1 MSLET
6 IGLTSSL
13 FNVTGSIGL
22 ASTVLQ
28 CPWKDNKARKA
39 ELKIERRQAEELAGL
54 RAPRHED
61 DDAEDPDEGQAP
73 VAPEDEEE
81 DAEEEAVWAYG
92 APPYAEGCKA
102 SGMTCFIPGCGY
114 LTKKASA
121 MCLHLTRKCSGHAA
135 PPEVLNGSWLWD
147 EKRKELNARK
157 AELKIERRQA
167 EEQAG
172 LLAPKHEEG
181 DAEDQDE
188 EQAPG
193 APEDEEEDAE
203 DQHEEQAPDTPE
215 HEEEDS
221 KEPIVWAYGAPPYT
235 EGCKKDGMTCF
246 IPGCSYKADKAI
258 AMCYHLTRKSSGHAA
273 PQEALEGSWLWEE
286 KRLEDKERKDRL
298 RQQRASAA
306 PQRAE
311 APPAPAQAQAAAPT
325 LWRPVM
331 ARCDAFGNLLQPLE
345 VQDVLPAGG
354 RSWVADAAAPPSASA
369 VPPGSASPAPL
380 PSASS
385 APVAPPPAPAVP
397 PGSAL
402 VAQTPPSASAPM
414 APARGSLQATI
425 CREAQE
431 FKLVAKEDLEKSLAR
446 RIYAWPC
453 PATNV
458 DLTGFENYVCS
469 RVKKHATAE
478 IYVRGVQHW
487 LGAFHV
493 EPAGA
498 SALDVYK
505 HLYTS
510 ALISNVMVLP
520 LWDAS
525 LSWTDGMRGGMLHF
539 TDWLAGKAE
548 DMGDTTGFNQALSF
562 KRRWLSGMKHMIAAG
577 KTTRTARR
585 KAIDTARRLKL
596 PSVPQQHKGV
606 NDALIDIEILARENA
621 NGFQVSGCLAP
632 GVRRALNAAL
642 AGVFAYRTY
651 PGRPGELQLLP
662 LSKLRK
668 VVNDPEAWM
677 YEVQIHKTADSH
689 GVLGRYVPPE
699 LKEALRWALQLATKD
714 QARLFVSG
722 KGAGA
727 GVAVR
732 KAAIDFAKV
741 YTPGTQYPEPTL
753 LRKHVETEIA
763 ASKNAERANKMN
775 QLIPAQ
781 LQGQLEASIK
791 MAATAGH
798 SLGTADKFY
807 ILESGNPERMAHTAK
822 AYVNAF
828 KGPLPDL
835 TQEQRAAKLHRTTTD
850 IIADLNKL
858 AKRVLTP
865 GEKLQKSVR
874 LAVRASLKRRSSDF
888 AEKKETKAATK
899 DKIAKK
905 DKKEKRRCNGEK
917 DKKAKRRKPDGEEE
931 EEEAGCSGEPAG
943 AGAASSSSAAAAAAA
958 PPPAAPSSPIDASL
972 AAGAAAAAAAADGG
986 AAAARGESRQ
996 ECLAR
1001 FQKERRGMGKAR
1013 NPVSPAAKM
1022 WIDMQVKA
1030 WRLEYYMQ
1038 WSDFPLGAD
1047 WPYMKRLEAIK
1058 EGLLTDEHHP
1068 DVVRSHINAQ
1078 KNKRKDNAAPR
1089 LLPDQALALPWHGVP
1104 EAATKTIMSRED
1116 LEAMGRAEPGV
1127 FDDHMRLVPGNPED
1141 LRTVGPPRMKKGCVL
1156 KVPPDGLC
1164 FVYCFL
1170 AAQDPD
1176 AWQRLVLDDDV
1187 GYIADRAADEVQ
1199 KAKAE
1204 AIQSQVMERLHQAG
1218 KFESVERLAKAGEYP
1233 GLDEFPFYAA
1243 VFECAFIIVPEG
1255 DQANAISMAPRE

>member
-1 MSLET
+1 
-6 IGLTSSL
+6 
-13 FNVTGSIGL
+13 
-22 ASTVLQ
+22 
-28 CPWKDNKARKA
+28 
-39 ELKIERRQAEELAGL
+39 
-54 RAPRHED
+54 
-61 DDAEDPDEGQAP
+61 
-73 VAPEDEEE
+73 
-81 DAEEEAVWAYG
+81 
-92 APPYAEGCKA
+92 
-102 SGMTCFIPGCGY
+102 MTCFIPGCGY
-114 LTKKASA
+114 LTKQASA
-121 MCLHLTRKCSGHAA
+121 MC
-135 PPEVLNGSWLWD
+135 
-147 EKRKELNARK
+147 
-157 AELKIERRQA
+157 
-167 EEQAG
+167 
-172 LLAPKHEEG
+172 
-181 DAEDQDE
+181 
-188 EQAPG
+188 
-193 APEDEEEDAE
+193 
-203 DQHEEQAPDTPE
+203 
-215 HEEEDS
+215 
-221 KEPIVWAYGAPPYT
+221 
-235 EGCKKDGMTCF
+235 F
-246 IPGCSYKADKAI
+246 
-258 AMCYHLTRKSSGHAA
+258 HLTRKSSGHAA
-273 PQEALEGSWLWEE
+273 PMEALQGSWLWEE
-286 KRLEDKERKDRL
+286 KRREDKKRKVEVRL
-298 RQQRASAA
+298 HKASAA

-402 VAQTPPSASAPM
+402 VAQTPPSARAPM

-446 RIYAWPC
+446 RLYVWPC

-498 SALDVYK
+498 SALDVYT

-562 KRRWLSGMKHMIAAG
+562 KRRWLSGMKHILAAG

-1030 WRLEYYMQ
+1030 WRLEYYMR

-1104 EAATKTIMSRED
+1104 EAATMTIMSRED

-1187 GYIADRAADEVQ
+1187 GYIADRAAEEVQ